1 MANPIPVSPWIQRLE
16 LKLAQ
21 QATPLARCAL
31 RRHCKLQA
39 QLSSMPA
46 PSAPELLPSSLSA
59 SGFGSFLACP
69 YQFFARACCAWP

>member
-1 MANPIPVSPWIQRLE
+1 MCIAPP
-16 LKLAQ
+16 
-21 QATPLARCAL
+21 
-31 RRHCKLQA
+31 LQA
-39 QLSSMPA
+39 AGAASSMPA